1 MRRFLLDLGAL
12 ISCATFVSACYLWMG
27 MATMGA

>member
-12 ISCATFVSACYLWMG
+12 VSCLSFVSACYLWMG
-27 MATMGA
+27 FVQATV

>member
-12 ISCATFVSACYLWMG
+12 ISCASFVSACYLWMG
-27 MATMGA
+27 LMQAGA